1 MALTVQGIMNAV
13 FPAYA
18 TTRRLPGRIHRAAI
32 AIRRCRTAALGAHA
46 RHCPEGHVRHV
57 HFNSCRH
64 RSCPTCAAPRAAR
77 WLAALQSRL
86 LPTRHFQLVFT
97 IAHELLPLWR
107 YNQKE
112 LGDALFRAARLS
124 ILALLGDPR
133 RLGVCPGFVLSLHT
147 WGEQLQLHP
156 HLHGLITGGG
166 LTKGRQWKP
175 SAEGY
180 LVWGPALRDAFRDRL
195 VFEVRRLLDQG
206 RLRLPADQDRAA
218 VRSMLEEIGQ
228 KLWNVRIEKPYAHGR
243 GLAVYLA
250 RYMCGGPV
258 KDHRLRAFDGGS
270 VHFTCRRH
278 RGRNGQKARW
288 VTAKLPAQLF
298 VGRLLEHVAPRGFH
312 VVRAGGLYA
321 GGQSRKLEQARI
333 ALAAS
338 QSYSDAPPSTPAA
351 PSLATVL
358 QPACCPVC
366 GRPLVVTPWFAEVP
380 TPIGARAGPLPASK
394 SP

>member
-1 MALTVQGIMNAV
+1 MALTVQDILNAV

-18 TTRRLPGRIHRAAI
+18 ATRKLPGRIHRAAI

-57 HFNSCRH
+57 HYNSCRH

-77 WLAALQSRL
+77 WLAALQNRR

-107 YNQKE
+107 YNQKH

-124 ILALLGDPR
+124 ILSLLGDR
-133 RLGVCPGFVLSLHT
+133 RQLGVCPGFVLSLHT
-147 WGEQLQLHP
+147 WGEELQLHP
-156 HLHGLITGGG
+156 HLHGLITAGG
-166 LTKGRQWKP
+166 LTAGGQWKP

-180 LVWGPALRDAFRDRL
+180 LVWGPALRDAFRDRFL
-195 VFEVRRLLDQG
+195 GEIRRLLDCNQ
-206 RLRLPADQDRAA
+206 LTLPPDQDRVG
-218 VRSMLEEIGQ
+218 VRGMLDEIGQ

-250 RYMCGGPV
+250 RYLRGGPV
-258 KDHRLRAFDGGS
+258 KDHRLRTFDGKS
-270 VHFTCRRH
+270 VQFTCRRH

-288 VTAKLPAQLF
+288 RTARLPAPLF

-321 GGQSRKLEQARI
+321 GGQSRKLEQART

-338 QSYSDAPPSTPAA
+338 QSGSEAA
-351 PSLATVL
+351 PLPSAAPCLFTTPDPAT
-358 QPACCPVC
+358 CPVC
-366 GRPLVVTPWFAEVP
+366 GRQLVVIPWFAEVP
-380 TPIGARAGPLPASK
+380 SPIGARDGPLPASK

>member
-1 MALTVQGIMNAV
+1 MALTVQGILNAV

-18 TTRRLPGRIHRAAI
+18 ATRKLPGRIHKAAI

-46 RHCPEGHVRHV
+46 RHCPEGHVRQV
-57 HFNSCRH
+57 HYNSCRH
-64 RSCPTCAAPRAAR
+64 RSCPTCAAPRAVR
-77 WLAALQSRL
+77 WLNALQARL

-107 YNQKE
+107 YNQKQ

-147 WGEQLQLHP
+147 WGEELQLHP
-156 HLHGLITGGG
+156 HLHGLITAGG
-166 LTKGRQWKP
+166 LTAGGQWKP

-195 VFEVRRLLDQG
+195 LLEIRRLLDRNQ
-206 RLRLPADQDRAA
+206 LTLPPDQDRAG
-218 VRSMLEEIGQ
+218 VRVMLDEIGQ

-250 RYMCGGPV
+250 RYLRGGPV
-258 KDHRLRAFDGGS
+258 KDHRLRAFDGKS
-270 VHFTCRRH
+270 VQFTCRHH

-288 VTAKLPAQLF
+288 RTTRLPAPLF

-321 GGQSRKLEQARI
+321 GGQSRKLEQARTS
-333 ALAAS
+333 LAAGQAS
-338 QSYSDAPPSTPAA
+338 SSVPLVISTPPPITAN
-351 PSLATVL
+351 PT
-358 QPACCPVC
+358 PASCPVC

-380 TPIGARAGPLPASK
+380 SPIGARDGPLPASK

>member
-1 MALTVQGIMNAV
+1 L
-13 FPAYA
+13 
-18 TTRRLPGRIHRAAI
+18 H
-32 AIRRCRTAALGAHA
+32 
-46 RHCPEGHVRHV
+46 
-57 HFNSCRH
+57 
-64 RSCPTCAAPRAAR
+64 
-77 WLAALQSRL
+77 SRL

-124 ILALLGDPR
+124 IVALCGDSR

-147 WGEQLQLHP
+147 WGEELQLHP

-166 LTKGRQWKP
+166 LTERGQWNP

-195 VFEVRRLLDQG
+195 VNEIRRLLDRG
-206 RLRLPADQDRAA
+206 RLKLPPDQDRAG
-218 VRSMLEEIGQ
+218 VRSMLDEIGQ
-228 KLWNVRIEKPYAHGR
+228 KLWNVRIERPYAHGR

-250 RYMCGGPV
+250 RYLRGGPV
-258 KDHRLRAFDGGS
+258 KDHRLRAFDGKS

-288 VTAKLPAQLF
+288 VTATLPAQLF

-321 GGQSRKLEQARI
+321 GGQSRKLEQART
-333 ALAAS
+333 ALASS
-338 QSYSDAPPSTPAA
+338 QSCSEAAPLTSVASCVSTP
-351 PSLATVL
+351 PN
-358 QPACCPVC
+358 PASCPVC
-366 GRPLVVTPWFAEVP
+366 GRPLVVIPWFAEVP
-380 TPIGARAGPLPASK
+380 SPIGARDGPLPASK